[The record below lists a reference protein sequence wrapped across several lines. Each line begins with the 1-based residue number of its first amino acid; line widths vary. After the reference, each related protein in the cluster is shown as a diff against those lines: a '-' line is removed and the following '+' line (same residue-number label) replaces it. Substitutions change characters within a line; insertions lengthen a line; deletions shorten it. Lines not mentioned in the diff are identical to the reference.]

1 MLCEYP
7 KRRPKNFFD
16 DVPPFIYEGA
26 LCRYIYLTKGH
37 FAIVDAA
44 DYEWLTQWKWLAWT
58 STQGRKVYA
67 ARCVGAKV
75 FLMHREILGLKKGDE
90 TQGDHVD
97 TPMTLDNR
105 RKNLREA
112 TFQQNQHNRTMY
124 RCNKTG
130 FKGVIQSSRCSTFI
144 ARIRVNG
151 ELIRLGT
158 RPTARQASEELYEPA
173 ARKYHGDFARSA

>member
-7 KRRPKNFFD
+7 KRRPKDFFD
-16 DVPPFIYEGA
+16 DVSVFIYEGD

-44 DYEWLTQWKWLAWT
+44 DYEWLTQWKWLSWT
-58 STQGRKVYA
+58 TKGRKTYA
-67 ARCVGAKV
+67 ARLVGNEV
-75 FLMHREILGLKKGDE
+75 FLMHREVLGLKRGED

-97 TPMTLDNR
+97 TLMTLDNR
-105 RKNLREA
+105 RRNLRTA

-130 FKGVIQSSRCSTFI
+130 FKGVIQSARCSTFI

-158 RPTARQASEELYEPA
+158 RPTAKQAWEELYVPA
-173 ARKYHGDFARSA
+173 AEKYHKEFSRVA